1 MGLIQNLLNKS
12 KEDKSEF
19 KEKLKQA
26 QADRKI
32 EKLILERE
40 KSSNER
46 ELESHINEQR
56 EAAIKEKL
64 QKIHKKKNQQMW
76 KSDKTVIGNK
86 MTILNSGSSI
96 LKEKHIFINNPNVSK
111 IKKGRMHFK

>member
-26 QADRKI
+26 QADRRI
-32 EKLILERE
+32 EKLIEERE
-40 KSSNER
+40 KSSDER
-46 ELESHINEQR
+46 ELESHLKEARAEKIKNELR
-56 EAAIKEKL
+56 
-64 QKIHKKKNQQMW
+64 KIHKKRNQDMW

-86 MTILNSGSSI
+86 MTILNTGRSI